1 MKLSYVHVTSR
12 RDTMDIDQFK
22 TLPAAN
28 TALGKLL
35 LDLIEE
41 DTWSNEYFV
50 SGYFPENEAEADL
63 LISSP
68 TFPGNGSHQL
78 RLFSK
83 DASTIDEA
91 EKFIVQRCNDWAEVM
106 RHMADSIYRQRESL
120 SGLNRTF
127 NKARHIAAIIK
138 AIGYDEDQRHPP
150 EHWRKNT
157 KHHPYPPLLQHPAGE
172 WENWEMFLSEE
183 FLAFSDLESGR
194 VKVLM
199 TVDPMKILLDLPRGK
214 GGQVSSESLNELIS
228 RTPYAN

>member
-1 MKLSYVHVTSR
+1 MKLSNVSLGSHSNRVS
-12 RDTMDIDQFK
+12 IDEFK
-22 TLPAAN
+22 ASPAAN
-28 TALGKLL
+28 TTLGKLL

-41 DTWSNEYFV
+41 CVWSSNYSV
-50 SGYFPENEAEADL
+50 GGHFPENEADVYL

-68 TFPGNGSHQL
+68 RFPGNGNHQL
-78 RLFSK
+78 RLCPK

-91 EKFIVQRCNDWAEVM
+91 EKFIVQRCNDWVEVM

-127 NKARHIAAIIK
+127 NKARHIAAIVK

-150 EHWRKNT
+150 RYWRTNT
-157 KHHPYPPLLQHPAGE
+157 KHHPYPPLFQHPTGQ

-199 TVDPMKILLDLPRGK
+199 TVDPMKILLDLPRSK
-214 GGQVSSESLNELIS
+214 GGQVSSDSLNELIS
-228 RTPYAN
+228 RIPYAN